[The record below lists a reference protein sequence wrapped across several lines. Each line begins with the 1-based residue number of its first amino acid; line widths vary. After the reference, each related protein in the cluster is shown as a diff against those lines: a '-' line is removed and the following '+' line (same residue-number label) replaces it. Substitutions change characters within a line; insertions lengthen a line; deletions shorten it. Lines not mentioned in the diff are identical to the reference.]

1 MLPGKFGRID
11 DLVVFE
17 IKKADYCDIRNGQT
31 VTMKKGG
38 AGHANW
44 GVEGDEVPDLYE
56 YTHQE
61 AEEATAKADK
71 VKLVDADTF
80 KSMRS

>member
-1 MLPGKFGRID
+1 
-11 DLVVFE
+11 
-17 IKKADYCDIRNGQT
+17 
-31 VTMKKGG
+31 MKKGG

-44 GVEGDEVPDLYE
+44 GIEGDEVPDLYE

-61 AEEATAKADK
+61 VEEATTAKADK

>member
-1 MLPGKFGRID
+1 MSHSKDHSARQEKH
-11 DLVVFE
+11 V
-17 IKKADYCDIRNGQT
+17 ARNGQT
-31 VTMKKGG
+31 PTMKKGG

-44 GVEGDEVPDLYE
+44 GIEGDEVPDLYE

-61 AEEATAKADK
+61 VEEATTAKADK

>member
-1 MLPGKFGRID
+1 MSHNKENAPQERQERH
-11 DLVVFE
+11 V
-17 IKKADYCDIRNGQT
+17 ARNGQT

-44 GVEGDEVPDLYE
+44 GIEGDEVPDLYE
-56 YTHQE
+56 YAHQD
-61 AEEATAKADK
+61 AEETTKADK

>member
-1 MLPGKFGRID
+1 M
-11 DLVVFE
+11 
-17 IKKADYCDIRNGQT
+17 KKA
-31 VTMKKGG
+31 G

-44 GVEGDEVPDLYE
+44 GIEGDEVPNLYE

-61 AEEATAKADK
+61 VEETSKANK
-71 VKLVDADTF
+71 VKLVDEETF

>member
-1 MLPGKFGRID
+1 MSHSKDNNTRQERQERH
-11 DLVVFE
+11 V
-17 IKKADYCDIRNGQT
+17 ARNGQT
-31 VTMKKGG
+31 ATMKKGG

-44 GVEGDEVPDLYE
+44 GIEGDEVPDLYE

>member
-1 MLPGKFGRID
+1 MSHSKDHNAHPERQERH
-11 DLVVFE
+11 V
-17 IKKADYCDIRNGQT
+17 ARNGQT

-44 GVEGDEVPDLYE
+44 GIEGDEVPDLYA

-61 AEEATAKADK
+61 VEEATTKADK

>member
-1 MLPGKFGRID
+1 MLPGKSERMD
-11 DLVVFE
+11 DLVFE
-17 IKKADYCDIRNGQT
+17 IKMAHHCEIRNGQT

-44 GVEGDEVPDLYE
+44 GIEGDEVPDIYE

-61 AEEATAKADK
+61 VEEATTKADK